1 MASISINAKTGIRE
15 IYFAGPDG
23 KRRKISLGRATKKQ
37 AETTKL
43 RIEQLVQDQRL
54 GTPHDAGLI
63 EWIKELPDVMR
74 EKLVSAGLIEKRA
87 GGITLGEL
95 IERFLS
101 ARTVKPATMASYKQC
116 TDSLIEH
123 LGEDTPIDRITAA
136 DADRWKVAIAN
147 SGRVREKEGPRSL
160 SAATVAKRTNI
171 AKAIFS
177 KAKVWKLLT
186 TSPFEHVKSGSQS
199 NPGRAH
205 YISKEDTQKLLD
217 ACPNIQWRALIGI
230 ARYAGLRCPSE
241 IRELKWSDVNWEAKA
256 LTVRSPKT
264 AANPNHAVR
273 MVPVCPELQPI
284 LLELY
289 EAAPEGA
296 VEMVPQAHRAHV
308 NIFQGL
314 KKIIAKAGLKPWPR
328 LVQNLRS
335 SCATD

>member
-1 MASISINAKTGIRE
+1 MPMTKRADDPALQTQLRTRPEAADYLRVSHRHLWTITKEGLLPAIKLGRSVRYAQADLDAYVASCRTARKRSLTMASISINAKTGIRE

-217 ACPNIQWRALIGI
+217 ACPNIQW
-230 ARYAGLRCPSE
+230 S
-241 IRELKWSDVNWEAKA
+241 
-256 LTVRSPKT
+256 
-264 AANPNHAVR
+264 
-273 MVPVCPELQPI
+273 
-284 LLELY
+284 
-289 EAAPEGA
+289 
-296 VEMVPQAHRAHV
+296 
-308 NIFQGL
+308 
-314 KKIIAKAGLKPWPR
+314 
-328 LVQNLRS
+328 
-335 SCATD
+335 